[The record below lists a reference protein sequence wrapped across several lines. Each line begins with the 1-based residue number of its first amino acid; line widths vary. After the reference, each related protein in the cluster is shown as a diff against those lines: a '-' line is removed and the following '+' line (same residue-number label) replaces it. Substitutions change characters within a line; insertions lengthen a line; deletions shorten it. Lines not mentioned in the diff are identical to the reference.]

1 MNPQRLVALASDLF
15 ACRRRVKSAS
25 IGVTSAQAHGDFSE
39 LQAELPLAF
48 RLRRSWSEAD
58 LLELRKTSDDC
69 ADSWDKDDA
78 STFDGNDERSLA
90 DFGSDGSTTGDYVE
104 TIQSWY
110 EESTSFPDVS
120 PVNKQAGPPGNFAK
134 PFGQLGGQCVN
145 LPSQLHGPPG
155 NWVSHAKAFDQAD
168 LFEQDPSSCDAVAEP
183 SEPTTLLVSNLPRTY
198 NRSLLM
204 ELLSAE
210 GLLTDCDL
218 VYLPVEFKVGIG
230 YGYAFVNFVSHEAAC
245 AAMEA
250 LDGLADLREANLAE
264 GALQACWSSKQ
275 GLHMHIEL
283 YRNSPVMH
291 KSVDDEAKPALLR
304 GGVRLP
310 FPEPTR
316 RLRAPRARRALL
328 PQPGLE
334 ADAMQ
339 VAWREPLAA

>member
-1 MNPQRLVALASDLF
+1 LS
-15 ACRRRVKSAS
+15 
-25 IGVTSAQAHGDFSE
+25 
-39 LQAELPLAF
+39 
-48 RLRRSWSEAD
+48 
-58 LLELRKTSDDC
+58 
-69 ADSWDKDDA
+69 DKDDL

-90 DFGSDGSTTGDYVE
+90 DFGSEGSIAGDSVE
-104 TIQSWY
+104 NIQSWY
-110 EESTSFPDVS
+110 EESTSFPDSPVNS
-120 PVNKQAGPPGNFAK
+120 PVNKPAGPPGNFAQS
-134 PFGQLGGQCVN
+134 FGQLSGQCVN

-155 NWVSHAKAFDQAD
+155 NWVSHSKTFDQAD
-168 LFEQDPSSCDAVAEP
+168 LVEQESFSCDAVPEP
-183 SEPTTLLVSNLPRTY
+183 SEPTTLLVSNLPRTC
-198 NRSLLM
+198 NRSLLV
-204 ELLSAE
+204 ELLTAQ
-210 GLLTDCDL
+210 GLLMNCDL

-245 AAMEA
+245 AAIKV
-250 LDGLADLREANLAE
+250 LDGLAASLAE

-334 ADAMQ
+334 EDAMQ